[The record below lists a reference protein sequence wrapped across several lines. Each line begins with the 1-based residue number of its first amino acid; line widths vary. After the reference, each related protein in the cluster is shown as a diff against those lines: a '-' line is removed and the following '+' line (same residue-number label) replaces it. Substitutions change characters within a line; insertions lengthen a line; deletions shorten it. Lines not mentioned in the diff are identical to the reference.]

1 MTHGLDRLDGL
12 DGLDGLAFRH
22 DAATIATGLGF
33 HPEEA
38 PLRGVRERGDARQAH
53 TSRPRPRGARV

>member
-33 HPEEA
+33 RPEEA
-38 PLRGVRERGDARQAH
+38 LFRGVRERGDARQA
-53 TSRPRPRGARV
+53 TRLARDRGGARV